1 MLTGEKIDE
10 TGASLEHTA
19 EISEMLSQETGIT
32 KLSVAIP
39 MKLLKL

>member
-19 EISEMLSQETGIT
+19 EISEMLSQRPA
-32 KLSVAIP
+32 LQNYQ
-39 MKLLKL
+39 